1 MDRTI
6 TKHVQIGT
14 WIHSIL
20 YGGRDGVVYAIH
32 GTQSPDTIRSLGGGV
47 IQMGGHADFD
57 IVFDNGTES
66 KRLPECI
73 LRGVQWRI
81 YEEIATPEEIADML
95 TFAASEDI
103 RKREEAAESARKFA
117 ADVAALRV
125 NPKYA
130 KLTQAGENHG
140 GGKLVAANLRVEL
153 KASFPGVKFSIR
165 SDYNSVR
172 IHWTD
177 GPTTEQVKD
186 FTGKYEGGYFD
197 GMTDSYEHRKS
208 PFTSVFGSA
217 QYIFEERS
225 YSLATLTAAAE
236 TVAKKYGYEP
246 FTVKASD
253 DGTAYISCTSH
264 DSQREVYAYLEK
276 RYPFERET
284 Q

>member
-6 TKHVQIGT
+6 TTHVQVGT
-14 WIHSIL
+14 WIHCIL

-32 GTQSPDTIRSLGGGV
+32 GTQSPDTIRSLGGV
-47 IQMGGHADFD
+47 IQMGGRADFD

-81 YEEIATPEEIADML
+81 YEEIATAEEIAEML

-103 RKREEAAESARKFA
+103 RKRDEAAEASRKFA
-117 ADVAALRV
+117 ADVAALRI

-140 GGKLVAANLRVEL
+140 GGKLVAANLRIEL
-153 KASFPGVKFSIR
+153 KAAVPGVKFSIR

-172 IHWTD
+172 LSWND
-177 GPTTEQVKD
+177 GPTTEQIKAI
-186 FTGKYEGGYFD
+186 TGKYEGGYFD

-217 QYIFEERS
+217 QYIFENRH
-225 YSLATLTAAAE
+225 YSVPAMTAAAE
-236 TVAKKYGYEP
+236 AVAKKYGYEP
-246 FTVKASD
+246 FTVKASY
-253 DGTAYISCTSH
+253 DGTAYIDCNSH
-264 DSQREVYAYLEK
+264 DSQREVYAYLEQ
-276 RYPFERET
+276 RYPFEKAA
-284 Q
+284 